1 LSRYKNSQGI
11 RLALRVSPNAGRNE
25 ISGYKEGVLQ
35 VKVAA
40 APVKG
45 KANKALTDLLAE
57 RLGIRK
63 SAITIIKGE
72 TSRNKVVLIN
82 GISSEN
88 LSKLLNIP
96 G

>member
-1 LSRYKNSQGI
+1 LSRYKNSQV

>member
-1 LSRYKNSQGI
+1 LSIYKNRPGI

-25 ISGYKEGVLQ
+25 ITGYKDGVLQ

-40 APVKG
+40 APAKG

-72 TSRNKVVLIN
+72 TSRNKVILIN
-82 GISSEN
+82 GISSED
-88 LSKLLNIP
+88 LKKLPNIP

>member
-1 LSRYKNSQGI
+1 LSTYKNSQGI
-11 RLALRVSPNAGRNE
+11 QLALKVTPNAGRNE

>member
-1 LSRYKNSQGI
+1 MSTYKNQGI